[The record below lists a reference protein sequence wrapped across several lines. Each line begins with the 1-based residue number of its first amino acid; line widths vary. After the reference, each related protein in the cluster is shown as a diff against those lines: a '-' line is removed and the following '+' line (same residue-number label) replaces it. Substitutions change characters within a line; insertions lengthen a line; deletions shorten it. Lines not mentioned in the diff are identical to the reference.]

1 MQEKY
6 KKDTHKVG
14 RIQERKNN
22 SEGFRKCDL
31 QEMVVISTSVCWA
44 SETTEVGHNFTLRG

>member
-22 SEGFRKCDL
+22 SEGFKKCDL
-31 QEMVVISTSVCWA
+31 QEMAVLSTSVCWA